1 MSARKKATPKPK
13 SGATRYQQPGKKP
26 VPPLVWL
33 CMGFLLGFFVSTLFN
48 LEPGKDNIKRAAEAE
63 PAKKPATTQPG
74 RTQQPK
80 VETPKFEFYTI
91 LPESE
96 VIVQP
101 EEVPQKSQ
109 PEPSATEIAAAKKA
123 DAARAQA
130 ILEGKTPPPAPARL
144 EVTNFYLQAGSFPS
158 LETARGVRAQLLLT
172 GQEVE
177 IETGKVSNKTWHRV
191 LVGPF
196 KNREQLEA
204 AKKQL
209 SNNGFKN
216 LLVQQRKTRI

>member
-1 MSARKKATPKPK
+1 MATRKKAAPK

-33 CMGFLLGFFVSTLFN
+33 LLGFLLGFFVCMLFRM
-48 LEPGKDNIKRAAEAE
+48 EPGKDNIKREPEPE
-63 PAKKPATTQPG
+63 PAKTSKAS
-74 RTQQPK
+74 QPK
-80 VETPKFEFYTI
+80 QPDKQPVSTPKFDFFTI

-101 EEVPQKSQ
+101 EEVPQKPA
-109 PEPSATEIAAAKKA
+109 PEPSKKEIAAAKKA
-123 DAARAQA
+123 DAARAKA
-130 ILEGKTPPPAPARL
+130 ILEGKTPPPAPAPL
-144 EVTNFYLQAGSFPS
+144 EVTRFYLQAGSFPT
-158 LETARGVRAQLLLT
+158 LETAQGVRAQLLLT

-177 IETGKVSNKTWHRV
+177 IETGQVANKTWHRV

-196 KNREQLEA
+196 KSREQLES

-209 SNNGFKN
+209 ANNGFKN

>member
-1 MSARKKATPKPK
+1 MAARKKAAPK

-26 VPPLVWL
+26 VPPPVWIL
-33 CMGFLLGFFVSTLFN
+33 MGFILGFFVSTLFN
-48 LEPGKDNIKRAAEAE
+48 LEPGKDNIRREPEAS
-63 PAKKPATTQPG
+63 ANTGSKKPQPAS
-74 RTQQPK
+74 QPEK
-80 VETPKFEFYTI
+80 PGVRTPKFEFYTI

-96 VIVQP
+96 EIIGPQ
-101 EEVPQKSQ
+101 EVPQQSQ
-109 PEPSATEIAAAKKA
+109 PEPSKKEIAAAKQA

-130 ILEGKTPPPAPARL
+130 ILEGKTPPPAPPRL
-144 EVTNFYLQAGSFPS
+144 EVTTFYLQAGSFPS

-196 KNREQLEA
+196 KNREQLEI
-204 AKKQL
+204 AKRQL